1 MYYLHKVENTKG
13 GDDLGIDLNEF
24 SKLLTLRF
32 LRETYFDHNYLFI
45 SYANQELSKILLRIA
60 LFKK

>member
-1 MYYLHKVENTKG
+1 MYYLHKVESINVA
-13 GDDLGIDLNEF
+13 DDFEIDLNEF
-24 SKLLTLRF
+24 SKLLALRF
-32 LRETYFDHNYLFI
+32 LRETYFEHNYLFI